1 MPRAFPNPELLAR
14 ALELVDLGCS
24 YRDAAETL
32 GVTAPTIQRW
42 VKIARQAP
50 SPTPVALP
58 EHMRPAP
65 VAVTQLLD
73 VTDPVAAIRQLI
85 QEQHAA
91 IQADRA
97 ASNPRG
103 AASNAATLERLM
115 KTLKQLEQANT
126 SDAEVLKL
134 PRAELAL
141 ADQTIEARIAALAAR
156 GEIRCCDCSRALSVE
171 WGLGGATLADPAAK
185 PIIP

>member
-1 MPRAFPNPELLAR
+1 MPRALPDPELVAK
-14 ALELVDLGCS
+14 AVELVELGCS

-42 VKIARQAP
+42 VKAAKQEPPPSAP
-50 SPTPVALP
+50 PPPAALP
-58 EHMRPAP
+58 EHMRPP
-65 VAVTQLLD
+65 PIIVTQPLD

-115 KTLKQLEQANT
+115 KTLKQLEAGEKR
-126 SDAEVLKL
+126 DAEVFSCS
-134 PRAELAL
+134 RAELAL
-141 ADQTIEARIAALAAR
+141 AEQTIEARIAALAAR

-171 WGLGGATLADPAAK
+171 WGLGGSATLADPA
-185 PIIP
+185 